1 VENFVT
7 RETHGH
13 AAVITLNR
21 PDALNAFTPAMVES
35 LEREVRAA
43 VADTAV
49 TGVVITG
56 SGRGFC
62 AGLDASAL
70 AETAESGV
78 SAINVS
84 GEPELRGLFSYLLLQ
99 PKPIIAAINGVT
111 AGGGLVLVSKCD
123 IRFASHNA
131 SFVTVFTRRGLIAEH
146 GLTWLIP
153 RLVGTGAALD
163 MLWSSRKVDAT
174 EAYHMGLVQRLLS
187 PEELLPAAIEYVN
200 ELAATVSPSALADT
214 KMLVYRHF
222 GHAMEES
229 FVEADKVGWQAFSRP
244 DATEGVASFLEKRPP
259 KFTPLGEQ

>member
-62 AGLDASAL
+62 AGLDTSAL

>member
-1 VENFVT
+1 MENFVT

>member
-1 VENFVT
+1 MENFVT

-49 TGVVITG
+49 TGVIITG

-111 AGGGLVLVSKCD
+111 AGGGLVLASKCD

-244 DATEGVASFLEKRPP
+244 DAAEGVASFLEKRPP

>member
-49 TGVVITG
+49 TGVIITG

>member
-1 VENFVT
+1 MENFVT
-7 RETHGH
+7 REMYGH

-21 PDALNAFTPAMVES
+21 PDALNAFTPAMVEA
-35 LEREVRAA
+35 LESEIRTA
-43 VADTAV
+43 VADTGV
-49 TGVVITG
+49 TGVIITG

-62 AGLDASAL
+62 AGLDAASL
-70 AETAESGV
+70 AQTAESGV

-111 AGGGLVLVSKCD
+111 AGGGLVLASKCD
-123 IRFASHNA
+123 IRFASHEA

-153 RLVGTGAALD
+153 RLVGTGSALD
-163 MLWSSRKVDAT
+163 MLWSSRRVDAN
-174 EAYHMGLVQRLLS
+174 EAYHMGLVQRLLQKD
-187 PEELLPAAIEYVN
+187 ELLPAAIDYVN
-200 ELAATVSPSALADT
+200 ELAATVSPSAIADT

-229 FVEADKVGWQAFSRP
+229 FVEADKVGWHAFSRP
-244 DATEGVASFLEKRPP
+244 DATEGVSSFLEKRSP
-259 KFTPLGEQ
+259 KFTPLGEK

>member
-1 VENFVT
+1 MENFVT
-7 RETHGH
+7 REMHGH

-21 PDALNAFTPAMVES
+21 PEALNAFTPVMAEKLES
-35 LEREVRAA
+35 EVRAA

-49 TGVVITG
+49 TGVIITG
-56 SGRGFC
+56 AGRGFC

-111 AGGGLVLVSKCD
+111 AGGGLVLASKCD
-123 IRFASHNA
+123 IRFASTDA

-163 MLWSSRKVDAT
+163 MLWSSRRVDAQ
-174 EAYHMGLVQRLLS
+174 EAYHIGLVQRLLS
-187 PEELLPAAIEYVN
+187 PDELLPAAIEYIN
-200 ELAATVSPSALADT
+200 ELAATVSPSAIADT

-259 KFTPLGEQ
+259 KFTPLGEK

>member
-1 VENFVT
+1 MENFVT
-7 RETHGH
+7 REMHGH

-21 PDALNAFTPAMVES
+21 PEALNAFTPAMVES
-35 LEREVRAA
+35 LEQHVRDA

-70 AETAESGV
+70 ADTAESGV

-111 AGGGLVLVSKCD
+111 AGGGLVLASKCD
-123 IRFASHNA
+123 IRFASDNA

-163 MLWSSRKVDAT
+163 MLWSSRRVDAT
-174 EAYHMGLVQRLLS
+174 EAYHMGLVQRLVS
-187 PEELLPAAIEYVN
+187 PDELLPAAIEYVN
-200 ELAATVSPSALADT
+200 ELAATVSPSAIADT

-259 KFTPLGEQ
+259 KFRPLGEQ

>member
-1 VENFVT
+1 MY
-7 RETHGH
+7 GH

-21 PDALNAFTPAMVES
+21 PDALNAFTPAMVEA
-35 LEREVRAA
+35 LESEIRTA
-43 VADTAV
+43 VADTGV
-49 TGVVITG
+49 TGVIITG

-62 AGLDASAL
+62 AGLDAASL
-70 AETAESGV
+70 AQTAESGV

-111 AGGGLVLVSKCD
+111 AGGGLVLASKCD
-123 IRFASHNA
+123 IRFASHEA

-163 MLWSSRKVDAT
+163 ILWSSRRVDAN
-174 EAYHMGLVQRLLS
+174 EAYHMGLVQRLL
-187 PEELLPAAIEYVN
+187 PKDELLPAAIDYVN
-200 ELAATVSPSALADT
+200 ELAATVSPSAIADT

-244 DATEGVASFLEKRPP
+244 DATEGVSSFLEKRSP
-259 KFTPLGEQ
+259 KFTPLGEK

>member
-1 VENFVT
+1 MY
-7 RETHGH
+7 GH

-21 PDALNAFTPAMVES
+21 PDALNAFTPAMVEA
-35 LEREVRAA
+35 LESEIRTA
-43 VADTAV
+43 VADTGV
-49 TGVVITG
+49 TGVIITG

-62 AGLDASAL
+62 AGLDAASL
-70 AETAESGV
+70 AQTAESGV

-111 AGGGLVLVSKCD
+111 AGGGLVLASKCD
-123 IRFASHNA
+123 IRFASPEA
-131 SFVTVFTRRGLIAEH
+131 YFVTVFTRRGLIAEH

-153 RLVGTGAALD
+153 RLVGTGSALD
-163 MLWSSRKVDAT
+163 ILWSSRRVDAN
-174 EAYHMGLVQRLLS
+174 EAYHMGLVQRLL
-187 PEELLPAAIEYVN
+187 PKDELLPAAIDYVN
-200 ELAATVSPSALADT
+200 ELAATVSPSAIADT

-244 DATEGVASFLEKRPP
+244 DATEGVSSFLEKRSP
-259 KFTPLGEQ
+259 KFTPLGEK